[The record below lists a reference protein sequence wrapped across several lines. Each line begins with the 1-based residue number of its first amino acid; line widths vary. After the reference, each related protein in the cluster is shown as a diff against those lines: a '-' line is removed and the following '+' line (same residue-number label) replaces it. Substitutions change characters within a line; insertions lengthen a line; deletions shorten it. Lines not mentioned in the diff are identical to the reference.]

1 MIRLIDIIA
10 STIGLILL
18 SPLFV
23 LLAIWIKLDSPG
35 SVFYK
40 QTRVGQYGRDFKLF
54 KFRSMRTDA
63 DKAGLLTVGGSD
75 SRITR
80 AGLFI
85 RKYKLDELPQ
95 LINVLMGEMSLVGP
109 RPEVRKYTELYTEEQ
124 LKILNV
130 RPGITDWA
138 SIEFRNENEILG
150 KSIDPEKTYIEN
162 ILPMKINLNMRFI
175 NNPSVIHYIK
185 IVFKTIFH

>member
-1 MIRLIDIIA
+1 MIRLLDIIA

-18 SPLFV
+18 SPLFL

-95 LINVLMGEMSLVGP
+95 LINVLLGEMSLVGP
-109 RPEVRKYTELYTEEQ
+109 RPEVRKYTDMYTEDQ
-124 LKILNV
+124 KLVLNV

-138 SIEFRNENEILG
+138 SIEFRNENELLG
-150 KSIDPEKTYIEN
+150 KSTDPEQLYIDE
-162 ILPMKINLNMRFI
+162 IMPLKIEFNKRFI
-175 NNPSVIHYIK
+175 QKPTLIHYFQI
-185 IVFKTIFH
+185 IFKTIF